1 MQGHGNLS
9 ALLQRL
15 SKQGPARDL
24 SRAPVPRYPGP
35 HPTGDNA
42 LDFGIFNVMQRRSRT
57 KPSLR
62 VLKEAIE
69 KALGRP
75 LAEVNRVPR
84 RSAAAE

>member
-1 MQGHGNLS
+1 M
-9 ALLQRL
+9 
-15 SKQGPARDL
+15 
-24 SRAPVPRYPGP
+24 
-35 HPTGDNA
+35 
-42 LDFGIFNVMQRRSRT
+42 DFGIFNVMQRRSRT